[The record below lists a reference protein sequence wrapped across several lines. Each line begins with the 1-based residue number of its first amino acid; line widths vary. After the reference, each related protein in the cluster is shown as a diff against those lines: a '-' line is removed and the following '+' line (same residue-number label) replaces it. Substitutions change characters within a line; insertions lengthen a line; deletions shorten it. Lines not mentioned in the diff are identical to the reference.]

1 MPRNKMVLG
10 MISRETGT
18 QERYRLV
25 EDMLTA
31 DRPLA
36 ASDGFD
42 GRLQLVEAFKASIL
56 DKTQSL
62 KR

>member
-1 MPRNKMVLG
+1 ML
-10 MISRETGT
+10 SRETGT

-31 DRPLA
+31 DRPLS

-56 DKTQSL
+56 DKT
-62 KR
+62 